1 MKLIPLH
8 NFVLVKRHESEHK
21 TASGILIPDAA
32 AEKPDQGEVIAASAG
47 NRLKDG
53 KLHPLEVK
61 VGDRVL
67 FGKYAGHPVKI
78 DGDEFVVMRED
89 DLIAVLEG

>member
-8 NFVLVKRHESEHK
+8 NFVLVRRHEGEHQ

-32 AEKPDQGEVIAASAG
+32 TEKPDQGDVIAASAG
-47 NRLKDG
+47 IKLKNG
-53 KLHPLEVK
+53 MLHPLEVK

-67 FGKYAGHPVKI
+67 FGKYAGHAVKI
-78 DGDEFVVMRED
+78 DGDEFLVMRED
-89 DLIAVLEG
+89 DLIAVLEV

>member
-8 NFVLVKRHESEHK
+8 NFVLVKRHESEQ

-78 DGDEFVVMRED
+78 DGEGFLVMRED
-89 DLIAVLEG
+89 DLIAVLES

>member
-8 NFVLVKRHESEHK
+8 NFVLVKRLESMHK
-21 TASGILIPDAA
+21 TASGVLIPDAA

-47 NRLKDG
+47 NRLRDG
-53 KLHPLEVK
+53 ELHPLEVK
-61 VGDRVL
+61 VGDRVI
-67 FGKYAGHPVKI
+67 FGKYAGQPVKI
-78 DGDEFVVMRED
+78 DGEEFIVMRED

>member
-8 NFVLVKRHESEHK
+8 NFVLVKRHEGEHQ

-32 AEKPDQGEVIAASAG
+32 TEKTDQGEVIAASAG
-47 NRLKDG
+47 VRLKNG
-53 KLHPLEVK
+53 NLHPLEVR

-78 DGDEFVVMRED
+78 DGDEFIVMRED
-89 DLIAVLEG
+89 GLIGVLEA